1 MNDII
6 LNKYAIIQRCIARVY
21 EEYRG
26 HEAEL
31 ATNYTRQDS
40 IILNIQRACQAAL
53 DMANYVIRLKKLGIP
68 QNARESFQ
76 LLGDNGLVSAPLTG
90 SMKKMV
96 GFRNIAVHEYQK
108 LNIDILKSVIEN
120 HINDING
127 FAEEVMRNV
136 NRLDENESP
145 GSE

>member
-1 MNDII
+1 M
-6 LNKYAIIQRCIARVY
+6 Y

-31 ATNYTRQDS
+31 ATNYTQQDS

-127 FAEEVMRNV
+127 FAEDVMRNV

-145 GSE
+145 DSE